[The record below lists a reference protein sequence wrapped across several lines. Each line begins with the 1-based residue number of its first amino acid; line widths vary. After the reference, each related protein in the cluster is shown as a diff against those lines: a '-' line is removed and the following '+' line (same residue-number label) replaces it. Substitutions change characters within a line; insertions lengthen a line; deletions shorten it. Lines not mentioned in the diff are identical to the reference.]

1 MIKMMKLY
9 NTLTRK
15 KETLKPIKPPRVT
28 MYNCGPTVYQ
38 FPHLG
43 NWRSFL
49 VADLLRRSLDYL
61 GYETKQVMNITDVGH
76 LTSDA
81 DSGQDKIEVEAER
94 EQKSAQ
100 AIADFYFQAFIEDSH
115 QLNIK
120 TPHVTP
126 RASEHIAEMITL
138 IQRLEKK
145 GFTYQTSDGIYF
157 DTSKFKNYGQ
167 LSGQKASE
175 KRAGAR
181 VEFSSEKKNITDFA
195 LWKFSPREAKRQQEW
210 ASPWGTGFPGW
221 HIECSVLSR
230 KYLGQPLDIH
240 TGGVDHIGVHHENE
254 IAQSEAAYNK
264 PLAHYWIHVEFLQ
277 FNQLKMAKSSG
288 GFITVKDLI
297 AKGYNPLAYRL
308 FILSAHYQSKQNFSW
323 SAIDQSS
330 KNLIKIYK
338 TASRLRDYSQNK
350 ETEDK
355 LDLGSYRRQFK
366 KHLRNNLDS
375 PQLLATLFNF
385 LNEVNQLIDRKQISQ
400 AVAQK
405 ALKLMFEWDQILG
418 LKIEETINREHS
430 LPRQVQKLIQ
440 DREKMRR
447 AKKWKEAD
455 RLRQEIQRLGY
466 RIEDTDQGTKAV
478 LK

>member
-1 MIKMMKLY
+1 MKLY

-81 DSGQDKIEVEAER
+81 DSGQDKVEVEAEK

-100 AIADFYFQAFIEDSH
+100 EITDFYFQAFIEDGR
-115 QLNIK
+115 QLNVK
-120 TPHVTP
+120 APHVTP
-126 RASEHIAEMITL
+126 RASEHIAEMIQM

-145 GFTYQTSDGIYF
+145 GYTYQTSDGIYF
-157 DTSKFKNYGQ
+157 DTSKFKNYGR
-167 LSGQKASE
+167 LSRQKASE

-181 VEFSSEKKNITDFA
+181 IELSSEKKNPTDFA
-195 LWKFSPREAKRQQEW
+195 LWKFSPPEVKRQQEW

-221 HIECSVLSR
+221 HIECSVLSQ

-254 IAQSEAAYNK
+254 IAQSEAAYNR

-277 FNQLKMAKSSG
+277 FKQAKMAKSSG
-288 GFITVKDLI
+288 SFITVKDLI
-297 AKGYNPLAYRL
+297 DKGYNPLAYRL
-308 FILSAHYQSKQNFSW
+308 FILAAHYQSKQNFSW
-323 SAIDQSS
+323 SAMDQSS

-338 TASRLRDYSQNK
+338 TATRLRDYSQNK
-350 ETEDK
+350 KTESK
-355 LDLGSYRRQFK
+355 LDLVKYRRQFK
-366 KHLRNNLDS
+366 QHLRNNLDS
-375 PQLLATLFNF
+375 PQLMATLFNF
-385 LNEVNQLIDRKQISQ
+385 LNEVNQSIDCKKISQ
-400 AVAQK
+400 AVSQK
-405 ALKLMFEWDQILG
+405 ALKLMFEWDQVLG

-430 LPRQVQKLIQ
+430 LPREVQKLIQ

-455 RLRQEIQRLGY
+455 RFRQEIQKLGY
-466 RIEDTDQGTKAV
+466 QIEDTDQGTKAT